1 MPTDINLLI
10 QKQRGFFSQERLLLF
25 SRVGAVVSVV
35 LVLSLSILFFLL
47 SRDPTFASIR
57 ADQSQTL
64 AQLTLLQSKTAK
76 YLLIL
81 DRIEKIKVIEKS
93 MPNFSTTIATVVDQI
108 PKGGTIT
115 NFVIDNNSLT
125 LSVSSPDLSVLGK
138 TVDNFMSLIASKKVL
153 KTLTVQGLVSDEKS
167 GLYVLSL
174 TGDVL

>member
-35 LVLSLSILFFLL
+35 LVLSLSVLFFLL
-47 SRDPTFASIR
+47 SRDPTFARYR

-108 PKGGTIT
+108 PSGGTIT